1 MELFSTA
8 EAAAYLG
15 VKPETVKYH
24 VYQVKDLVPDKLVG
38 KTLVFTRETL
48 DEFMTRKRS
57 VGRPATK

>member
-15 VKPETVKYH
+15 MKLETVKYH
-24 VYQVKDLVPDKLVG
+24 VYVVKDLKPNKLIG
-38 KTLVFTRETL
+38 KTLVFTQETL
-48 DEFMTRKRS
+48 DEFMTRKRP